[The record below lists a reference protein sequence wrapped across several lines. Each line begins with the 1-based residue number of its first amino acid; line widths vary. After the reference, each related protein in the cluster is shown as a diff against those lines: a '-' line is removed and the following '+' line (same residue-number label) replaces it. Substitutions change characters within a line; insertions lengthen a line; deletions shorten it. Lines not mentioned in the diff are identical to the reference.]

1 MWVANVG
8 RITASRSISA
18 AVRTVSAEGLRCRLE
33 LCIHLS
39 RPTTEAATRTTWI
52 ERTWTRHAHLE
63 ALGFLKSGAQPR
75 GGTLDSLRPLSGIEQ
90 RMRRFADFD
99 NRFARWK
106 SIGSYAQAA
115 LPKSLSIRLL
125 DKVI

>member
-1 MWVANVG
+1 MG
-8 RITASRSISA
+8 
-18 AVRTVSAEGLRCRLE
+18 GQRL
-33 LCIHLS
+33 
-39 RPTTEAATRTTWI
+39 
-52 ERTWTRHAHLE
+52 AH
-63 ALGFLKSGAQPR
+63 
-75 GGTLDSLRPLSGIEQ
+75 TLDSLRRLSDIEV

-115 LPKSLSIRLL
+115 LPKCISIRLF

>member
-1 MWVANVG
+1 MPG
-8 RITASRSISA
+8 RRNDNCIKIDQRGSQDRCSG
-18 AVRTVSAEGLRCRLE
+18 GLRCRLE
-33 LCIHLS
+33 LCIRLS
-39 RPTTEAATRTTWI
+39 RLTTEAATRTTRI
-52 ERTWTRHAHLE
+52 ERTSDMPRAFGGS
-63 ALGFLKSGAQPR
+63 GFLKMGAQR
-75 GGTLDSLRPLSGIEQ
+75 LARALDNLRPPSGIEK

-115 LPKSLSIRLL
+115 LPKSISIRLF

>member
-1 MWVANVG
+1 MPNVG
-8 RITASRSISA
+8 EITASRSISA

-33 LCIHLS
+33 LCIRLS
-39 RPTTEAATRTTWI
+39 RLTTKAATRTTWI
-52 ERTWTRHAHLE
+52 ERTLLWV
-63 ALGFLKSGAQPR
+63 FWKSGAQQP
-75 GGTLDSLRPLSGIEQ
+75 GCTLDSLRPLSGLEK

-115 LPKSLSIRLL
+115 LPKCISIRLF
-125 DKVI
+125 D